1 MPPGDPLLRTLIDLL
16 PDLAYIKD
24 RDHRFL
30 VANWAVAS
38 FMGAPG
44 PETLIGRTDADFYPP
59 AIAARFLVDEEAVM
73 TGGRKL
79 LNREEEAM
87 SADGRKRWLL
97 SSKVPLFGA
106 DGECVGLV
114 GVGRDITDRH
124 RAEEAILS
132 ANTLLEERV
141 LARTEELVA
150 ARELAVA
157 ADQAKS
163 VFLANMSHEIRT
175 PMNAIMGMAEMLCS
189 SQLAPEQRHWAQ
201 TIAGAA
207 DALIEVV
214 NDILDFSRI
223 EAGKLAISPRPCD
236 VRVVTGEVCDL
247 FAVKAAAKGLALRLR
262 WRAGIPACIEVDDQ
276 RLRQVLTNLLGNAL
290 KFTEHGSITVDV
302 CCLHRDQARSTV
314 RFSVRDTG
322 IGIAPEQV
330 ARMFEPFTQADP
342 GTTRRYG
349 GSGLG
354 LAISRRLANLMDGR
368 IGLESQPG
376 QGTTAWCE
384 LDLPVIAGH
393 DTDPAA
399 GLAGVAVLVAVP
411 DPDEAAI
418 LADVLASHGLK
429 PVTVSGDQAPL
440 HPGEAAVLLVDATWA
455 DLESPLVRTAT
466 SRGVAR
472 IGLAPLGR
480 GLAPLPGFNAMLS
493 RPVRPDHL
501 CLALRQAVGLEP
513 APHPH
518 HATTS
523 SRRREATPMTFPRRA
538 WILLVEDDPFH
549 RQVAHELLSGLGLR
563 ADIAVN
569 GEEAVALTATCAFD
583 LILMDLD
590 LPGRDGCATVASIR
604 GGGGPCAT
612 SPIIALTAAAMATDR
627 ARTRAAG
634 MNDHLAKPVS
644 RQALA
649 AVLAR
654 HLGQEPVSG
663 TALPHLAEGAET
675 VLVVDDNPANR
686 AVAVAMCTHL
696 GWRCIEAADGR
707 SALERL
713 AVGPVHAVLLDWQM
727 PGMDGLEVVRRLRLH
742 EFGSGRHTPVIGC
755 TAGAVA
761 EVSDMFRAA
770 GMDAVLGKPLRRE
783 ELAAA
788 LRTLPGSM
796 LASDGELDP
805 TILAA
810 HADLPGGTDLVD
822 RLCGFYRAEAV
833 PLANRLRAFAANG
846 ELASTAST
854 AHRLLGTARAVG
866 LVRVMAWCEGIE
878 RAARGEAPWPPPEL
892 DQGDAIITAA
902 GHALDRAHPR
912 RTTP

>member
-59 AIAARFLVDEEAVM
+59 AIAARVLVDEEAVM

-302 CCLHRDQARSTV
+302 CCLHRDQARPNKWHACS
-314 RFSVRDTG
+314 
-322 IGIAPEQV
+322 
-330 ARMFEPFTQADP
+330 
-342 GTTRRYG
+342 
-349 GSGLG
+349 
-354 LAISRRLANLMDGR
+354 SRSPRPIPA
-368 IGLESQPG
+368 
-376 QGTTAWCE
+376 
-384 LDLPVIAGH
+384 LP
-393 DTDPAA
+393 
-399 GLAGVAVLVAVP
+399 
-411 DPDEAAI
+411 
-418 LADVLASHGLK
+418 DVM
-429 PVTVSGDQAPL
+429 
-440 HPGEAAVLLVDATWA
+440 AAVASA
-455 DLESPLVRTAT
+455 SP
-466 SRGVAR
+466 S
-472 IGLAPLGR
+472 
-480 GLAPLPGFNAMLS
+480 
-493 RPVRPDHL
+493 
-501 CLALRQAVGLEP
+501 
-513 APHPH
+513 
-518 HATTS
+518 
-523 SRRREATPMTFPRRA
+523 
-538 WILLVEDDPFH
+538 
-549 RQVAHELLSGLGLR
+549 
-563 ADIAVN
+563 
-569 GEEAVALTATCAFD
+569 
-583 LILMDLD
+583 
-590 LPGRDGCATVASIR
+590 
-604 GGGGPCAT
+604 
-612 SPIIALTAAAMATDR
+612 
-627 ARTRAAG
+627 
-634 MNDHLAKPVS
+634 
-644 RQALA
+644 
-649 AVLAR
+649 
-654 HLGQEPVSG
+654 
-663 TALPHLAEGAET
+663 
-675 VLVVDDNPANR
+675 
-686 AVAVAMCTHL
+686 
-696 GWRCIEAADGR
+696 
-707 SALERL
+707 
-713 AVGPVHAVLLDWQM
+713 
-727 PGMDGLEVVRRLRLH
+727 
-742 EFGSGRHTPVIGC
+742 
-755 TAGAVA
+755 AGAW
-761 EVSDMFRAA
+761 
-770 GMDAVLGKPLRRE
+770 
-783 ELAAA
+783 
-788 LRTLPGSM
+788 RT
-796 LASDGELDP
+796 
-805 TILAA
+805 
-810 HADLPGGTDLVD
+810 
-822 RLCGFYRAEAV
+822 
-833 PLANRLRAFAANG
+833 
-846 ELASTAST
+846 
-854 AHRLLGTARAVG
+854 
-866 LVRVMAWCEGIE
+866 
-878 RAARGEAPWPPPEL
+878 
-892 DQGDAIITAA
+892 
-902 GHALDRAHPR
+902 
-912 RTTP
+912 